1 MFISLLIQ
9 TYLVLD
15 KVDVLMKFYRIKCI
29 IKEQLYNINK
39 IKYNINIYIYI
50 SLKTTSDP
58 SYSTSFSILLSPNF
72 NCLSHF

>member
-39 IKYNINIYIYI
+39 IKYNII
-50 SLKTTSDP
+50 
-58 SYSTSFSILLSPNF
+58 
-72 NCLSHF
+72 